1 VLLSAPNFSEGRSER
16 IVDALGRTLGSH
28 ARVLNVHFD
37 AAHNRSVF
45 TLAGDAGELTRALLA
60 GAAHAI
66 ELIDL
71 RGYSGLHP
79 HIGALD
85 VCPLIWVGEGD
96 RAAADAAALEVAEG
110 IGALEIPVFLYGSLA
125 ASADR
130 RERSWF
136 RRGGPTVL
144 AERMKAGEL
153 APDRGPWLPHPSA
166 GATLVGSRPP
176 LVAINLELDT
186 PDANVARA
194 VAESLRES
202 GGGPVGVRAIGLPWH
217 EGRSQVSV
225 NVNDPVAVPL
235 AEVIDRTRMLAA
247 GYGARVVEAELV
259 GLAPE
264 ASLRGYDGDPPIR
277 DFDPAQHVI
286 ERVTGR

>member
-1 VLLSAPNFSEGRSER
+1 MLLSAPNFSEGRSER
-16 IVDALGRTLGSH
+16 IVDALGRTLGAH
-28 ARVLNVHFD
+28 ARVVNVHFD

-45 TLAGDAGELTRALLA
+45 TLTGEAGDLTRALLA
-60 GAAHAI
+60 GAEHAI

-85 VCPLIWVGEGD
+85 VCPLIWVTEED
-96 RAAADAAALEVAEG
+96 RASADAAALEVAEG
-110 IGALEIPVFLYGSLA
+110 IGELGIPVFLYGALA
-125 ASADR
+125 ASDER

-136 RRGGPTVL
+136 RRGGPTML
-144 AERMKAGEL
+144 AERMENGEL
-153 APDRGPWLPHPSA
+153 VPDHGPSKPHPSA
-166 GATLVGSRPP
+166 GATLVGSRRP
-176 LVAINLELDT
+176 LVAFNLELDT

-217 EGRSQVSV
+217 GGRSQVSV
-225 NVNDPVAVPL
+225 NINEPVAVPL
-235 AEVIDRTRMLAA
+235 VEVIERARTLAA
-247 GYGARVVEAELV
+247 EHGATVVEAELV

-264 ASLRGYDGDPPIR
+264 AALAGYEGDPPIR

-286 ERVTGR
+286 ERVTAR